1 MEMKELLDLTPEELL
16 QREKQLR
23 KELFNL
29 RFQLTSGR
37 VESPARIRQV
47 RRDIAQ
53 IKTVYNAKR
62 IDEISGSS
70 IVNRSTQERGSTRQ

>member
-1 MEMKELLDLTPEELL
+1 MEIKELLDLTHEELL

-29 RFQLTSGR
+29 RFQLVSGR

-47 RRDIAQ
+47 RRDIARV
-53 IKTVYNAKR
+53 KTICNM
-62 IDEISGSS
+62 
-70 IVNRSTQERGSTRQ
+70 ERPNNPT

>member
-29 RFQLTSGR
+29 RFQLASGR

-53 IKTVYNAKR
+53 VKTVYNAKTTNR
-62 IDEISGSS
+62 QQPEASPSS
-70 IVNRSTQERGSTRQ
+70 K

>member
-16 QREKQLR
+16 QRERQLK

-29 RFQLTSGR
+29 RFQLASGR
-37 VESPARIRQV
+37 VESPARIRRV

-62 IDEISGSS
+62 VIRP
-70 IVNRSTQERGSTRQ
+70 VQEQG

>member
-1 MEMKELLDLTPEELL
+1 MEMKELLDLTPEELI

-29 RFQLTSGR
+29 RFQLASGR

-53 IKTVYNAKR
+53 IKTVYNAK
-62 IDEISGSS
+62 EQAASGQSPVANKS
-70 IVNRSTQERGSTRQ
+70 NK

>member
-29 RFQLTSGR
+29 RFQLASGR

-47 RRDIAQ
+47 RRGIAQ

-62 IDEISGSS
+62 SSSQRPVASG
-70 IVNRSTQERGSTRQ
+70 Q

>member
-1 MEMKELLDLTPEELL
+1 MEIKELLDLTPEELL
-16 QREKQLR
+16 QRETLLR

-29 RFQLTSGR
+29 RFQLASGR
-37 VESPARIRQV
+37 VESPARIRRV

-62 IDEISGSS
+62 THQS
-70 IVNRSTQERGSTRQ
+70 NQEQEVKG

>member
-1 MEMKELLDLTPEELL
+1 MEMKELLDLTPEELI

-29 RFQLTSGR
+29 RFQLASGR

-62 IDEISGSS
+62 TSSQRPVASG
-70 IVNRSTQERGSTRQ
+70 Q

>member
-53 IKTVYNAKR
+53 IKTAYNAKQT
-62 IDEISGSS
+62 DEISGSS
-70 IVNRSTQERGSTRQ
+70 IVNRSTQERGSRQ

>member
-53 IKTVYNAKR
+53 IKTVYNTKKQDR
-62 IDEISGSS
+62 
-70 IVNRSTQERGSTRQ
+70 

>member
-1 MEMKELLDLTPEELL
+1 MEMNELLDLTPEELL
-16 QREKQLR
+16 QRETQLR

-29 RFQLTSGR
+29 RFQLASGR
-37 VESPARIRQV
+37 VESPARIRRV

-62 IDEISGSS
+62 ANQP
-70 IVNRSTQERGSTRQ
+70 VQEQDAQR

>member
-1 MEMKELLDLTPEELL
+1 MEMKELLDLTPEELF
-16 QREKQLR
+16 QRENQLR

-29 RFQLTSGR
+29 RFQLASGR

-47 RRDIAQ
+47 RRDIAR

-62 IDEISGSS
+62 TSS
-70 IVNRSTQERGSTRQ
+70 

>member
-16 QREKQLR
+16 QRERQLK

-29 RFQLTSGR
+29 RLQLASGR

-53 IKTVYNAKR
+53 IKTIYNAKKASSQQPVV
-62 IDEISGSS
+62 SG
-70 IVNRSTQERGSTRQ
+70 Q

>member
-1 MEMKELLDLTPEELL
+1 MEMKELLDLTAEELL

-29 RFQLTSGR
+29 RFQLVSGR

-47 RRDIAQ
+47 RRDIARV
-53 IKTVYNAKR
+53 KTIYNMKR
-62 IDEISGSS
+62 
-70 IVNRSTQERGSTRQ
+70 VNKPT

>member
-37 VESPARIRQV
+37 VENPARIRQV

-62 IDEISGSS
+62 TDETSGSS
-70 IVNRSTQERGSTRQ
+70 IVNRSTHERGSRQ

>member
-1 MEMKELLDLTPEELL
+1 MEMKELVDLTPQELI

-29 RFQLTSGR
+29 RFQLVSGR

-47 RRDIAQ
+47 RRDIARV
-53 IKTVYNAKR
+53 KTVFNMKR
-62 IDEISGSS
+62 VD
-70 IVNRSTQERGSTRQ
+70 NPL

>member
-1 MEMKELLDLTPEELL
+1 LTPEELL

-29 RFQLTSGR
+29 RFQLASGR

-53 IKTVYNAKR
+53 IKTVYNAKTTNR
-62 IDEISGSS
+62 QQPEASPSS
-70 IVNRSTQERGSTRQ
+70 K

>member
-1 MEMKELLDLTPEELL
+1 MEMKELLDLTPEELI

-29 RFQLTSGR
+29 RFQLASGR

-47 RRDIAQ
+47 RRGIAQ

-62 IDEISGSS
+62 TNSQRPVASG
-70 IVNRSTQERGSTRQ
+70 Q

>member
-1 MEMKELLDLTPEELL
+1 MKELLDLTPEELL

-29 RFQLTSGR
+29 RFQLASGR

-53 IKTVYNAKR
+53 VKTVYNAKTTNR
-62 IDEISGSS
+62 QQPEASPSS
-70 IVNRSTQERGSTRQ
+70 K

>member
-29 RFQLTSGR
+29 RFQLASGR
-37 VESPARIRQV
+37 VENPARIRQV

-53 IKTVYNAKR
+53 IKTVYNAKKTSDR
-62 IDEISGSS
+62 RPVASG
-70 IVNRSTQERGSTRQ
+70 Q

>member
-1 MEMKELLDLTPEELL
+1 MEMKELLDLTPEELI

-29 RFQLTSGR
+29 RFQLASGR

-62 IDEISGSS
+62 TTSQRPVASG
-70 IVNRSTQERGSTRQ
+70 Q